1 MKKNSHYGII
11 VEAARAES
19 FEVDDI
25 NLNMEI
31 AEVERVI
38 ESIEELDTDIN
49 YTVEM
54 VNVIGDTDSEGKPV
68 YMVELENVQK
78 YMESCDIEDY
88 AIAIENIAEA
98 NELESSSMCIVIES
112 EDTIMLALNEAKKAK
127 KVTPGKMKR
136 IKNTADILKLIQ
148 TKGIKVAKRKSKSSR
163 KKRRS

>member
-1 MKKNSHYGII
+1 MKNGIYGII
-11 VEAARAES
+11 TEAARAES

-31 AEVERVI
+31 SEIERVI
-38 ESIEELDTDIN
+38 ESIDELDTEIM

-54 VNVIGDTDSEGKPV
+54 VNVIGDTDANGNEV

-98 NELESSSMCIVIES
+98 NELESYSMCIVIES
-112 EDTIMLALNEAKKAK
+112 EDVIMLALNEAKKAK

-136 IKNTADILKLIQ
+136 IKNTADVLKLIK

-163 KKRRS
+163 KKRKS